1 MDDSMFCTIFIE
13 IIRKVLS
20 SYIEPNSFNFIYFLV
35 FYLCIIDLKAVKSI
49 IFHFNNIKLTISSS
63 IFSKCDEIF
72 LYCSC

>member
-1 MDDSMFCTIFIE
+1 MDDSMLCTIFIE
-13 IIRKVLS
+13 IIRKLLS
-20 SYIEPNSFNFIYFLV
+20 SYIEPNSFNFISFLV

-49 IFHFNNIKLTISSS
+49 IFHFNNIKLTISRS